1 MLYFLLNSKNKIL
14 KGEKTMN
21 VLQNNVLS
29 KKQYVEIMKENK
41 TVKELAKKNG
51 IKTIKMYAGEYKNK
65 NVYYIQAI

>member
-1 MLYFLLNSKNKIL
+1 
-14 KGEKTMN
+14 MN